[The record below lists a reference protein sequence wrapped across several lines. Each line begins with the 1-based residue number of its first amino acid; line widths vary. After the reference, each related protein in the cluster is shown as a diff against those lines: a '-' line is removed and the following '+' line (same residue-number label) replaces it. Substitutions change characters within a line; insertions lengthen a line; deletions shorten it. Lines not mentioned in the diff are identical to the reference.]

1 MCTGK
6 CSKFIGISLY
16 PLALLSIIC
25 NIFLFFPDFQTT
37 YSKEAAEGLYR
48 LTDEIKYMGG
58 VVGGGILVLIP
69 AIHIHSTG
77 SQGCCANRCGVSS
90 SRMFLSI
97 IFAAVGVAGAL
108 YSGTIAVVGLIR
120 GPVCS
125 VEDGTWSRPFLN
137 STASYLGD
145 SDLWDICKEPENI
158 VEFNI
163 GLSSALLVAA
173 CLELLLCGFQVL
185 NGLFGCICG
194 TCSHKEDQYLL
205 PNTYQSS
212 VTFSKCG
219 SVQ

>member
-6 CSKFIGISLY
+6 CSKFIGICLY

-25 NIFLFFPDFQTT
+25 NIFLFFPDFQTI
-37 YSKEAAEGLYR
+37 YSKEEAEGLYR

-77 SQGCCANRCGVSS
+77 RQGCCSNRCG
-90 SRMFLSI
+90 MFLSI

-108 YSGTIAVVGLIR
+108 YSGIIAVVGLIR
-120 GPVCS
+120 GPVCMYENEWS
-125 VEDGTWSRPFLN
+125 VPFQRRNRGSL
-137 STASYLGD
+137 SLSMALLTVF
-145 SDLWDICKEPENI
+145 PENI
-158 VEFNI
+158 VVFNI
-163 GLSSALLVAA
+163 ALFSALLVAA

-194 TCSHKEDQYLL
+194 TCNHKEVCGI
-205 PNTYQSS
+205 SS
-212 VTFSKCG
+212 K
-219 SVQ
+219 

>member
-6 CSKFIGISLY
+6 CSKCIGISLY

-25 NIFLFFPDFQTT
+25 NIFLFFPDLQTT
-37 YSKEAAEGLYR
+37 YAKEAAEGLYR
-48 LTDEIKYMGG
+48 LTDEIKLMGG

-77 SQGCCANRCGVSS
+77 RQGCCGNRCG
-90 SRMFLSI
+90 MFLSV

-108 YSGTIAVVGLIR
+108 YSGTLSVIALIY
-120 GPVCS
+120 GPVCRL
-125 VEDGTWSRPFLN
+125 ENGDWIRPFMN
-137 STASYLGD
+137 STPSYLGE
-145 SDLWDICKEPENI
+145 SEIWSTCTEPENI

-163 GLSSALLVAA
+163 GLFSALLVAA

-194 TCSHKEDQYLL
+194 TCSHKE
-205 PNTYQSS
+205 
-212 VTFSKCG
+212 VA
-219 SVQ
+219 

>member
-6 CSKFIGISLY
+6 CSKFIAICLY

-25 NIFLFFPDFQTT
+25 NIFLFFPDFQTI
-37 YSKEAAEGLYR
+37 YSKKEAEGLHR

-77 SQGCCANRCGVSS
+77 RQGCC
-90 SRMFLSI
+90 MFLSI

-108 YSGTIAVVGLIR
+108 YSGTIAAVGLIHGKVVFR
-120 GPVCS
+120 NEHL
-125 VEDGTWSRPFLN
+125 VEKIIERN
-137 STASYLGD
+137 R
-145 SDLWDICKEPENI
+145 EPENI
-158 VEFNI
+158 VVFNI
-163 GLSSALLVAA
+163 GLFSALLVAA

-194 TCSHKEDQYLL
+194 TCNHKEAFL
-205 PNTYQSS
+205 TMI
-212 VTFSKCG
+212 
-219 SVQ
+219 

>member
-6 CSKFIGISLY
+6 CSKFIAICLY

-25 NIFLFFPDFQTT
+25 NIFLFFPDFQTI
-37 YSKEAAEGLYR
+37 YSKKAAEGLYR

-77 SQGCCANRCGVSS
+77 RQGCC
-90 SRMFLSI
+90 MFLSI

-108 YSGTIAVVGLIR
+108 YSGTIAAVGLIH
-120 GPVCS
+120 GKVCRLEN
-125 VEDGTWSRPFLN
+125 VTWTRPFLN
-137 STASYLGD
+137 SPESYLGN
-145 SDLWDICKEPENI
+145 SDIWDICEEPENI
-158 VEFNI
+158 VVFNI
-163 GLSSALLVAA
+163 GLFSALLVAA

-194 TCSHKEDQYLL
+194 TCNHKKVCTLD
-205 PNTYQSS
+205 TK
-212 VTFSKCG
+212 VTSFLK
-219 SVQ
+219 VK

>member
-6 CSKFIGISLY
+6 CSKFIGICLY

-25 NIFLFFPDFQTT
+25 NIFLFFPDFQTI
-37 YSKEAAEGLYR
+37 YSKEEAEGLYR

-77 SQGCCANRCGVSS
+77 RQGCCSNRCGVSF

-108 YSGTIAVVGLIR
+108 YSGIIAVVGLIR
-120 GPVCS
+120 GPVCMY
-125 VEDGTWSRPFLN
+125 EN
-137 STASYLGD
+137 ECYLGN
-145 SDLWDICKEPENI
+145 SETWETCEEPENI
-158 VEFNI
+158 VVFNI
-163 GLSSALLVAA
+163 ALFSALLVAA

-194 TCSHKEDQYLL
+194 TCNHKEVCGI
-205 PNTYQSS
+205 SS
-212 VTFSKCG
+212 K
-219 SVQ
+219 

>member
-6 CSKFIGISLY
+6 CSKFIGICLY

-25 NIFLFFPDFQTT
+25 NIFLFFPDFQTI
-37 YSKEAAEGLYR
+37 YSKEEAEGLYR

-77 SQGCCANRCGVSS
+77 RQGCCSNRCG
-90 SRMFLSI
+90 MFLSI

-108 YSGTIAVVGLIR
+108 YSGIIAVVGLIR
-120 GPVCS
+120 GPVCMYENEWS
-125 VEDGTWSRPFLN
+125 VVFRNE
-137 STASYLGD
+137 YL
-145 SDLWDICKEPENI
+145 LKKFIERNREPENI
-158 VEFNI
+158 VVFNI
-163 GLSSALLVAA
+163 ALFSALLVAA

-194 TCSHKEDQYLL
+194 TCNHKEVCTLD
-205 PNTYQSS
+205 TK
-212 VTFSKCG
+212 VTSFLKVKSFIYRIYY
-219 SVQ
+219 

>member
-6 CSKFIGISLY
+6 CSQFIGISLY

-25 NIFLFFPDFQTT
+25 NIFLFFPDFQTI
-37 YSKEAAEGLYR
+37 YSKEETEGLYR
-48 LTDEIKYMGG
+48 LTDEVKYMGG
-58 VVGGGILVLIP
+58 VVGGGIMV
-69 AIHIHSTG
+69 
-77 SQGCCANRCGVSS
+77 RKFSS
-90 SRMFLSI
+90 WKFSFDISVVRPMFLSI
-97 IFAAVGVAGAL
+97 IFAAVGVVGAL

-137 STASYLGD
+137 STTSYLGD

-163 GLSSALLVAA
+163 GLFSALLVAA
-173 CLELLLCGFQVL
+173 CLELLLCIFQVL

-194 TCSHKEDQYLL
+194 TCRDLKRGQ
-205 PNTYQSS
+205 
-212 VTFSKCG
+212 K
-219 SVQ
+219 